1 MKPEPVEVRCK
12 QGPAPAPPSLP
23 KKDEWVEWVPSI
35 DGPGAARLSQ
45 KAADWV
51 VAMLAAYRG
60 AEGLRT
66 VEHECLDKLQEKGLI
81 RQ

>member
-1 MKPEPVEVRCK
+1 MSDGSRTHGPELRK
-12 QGPAPAPPSLP
+12 SFG
-23 KKDEWVEWVPSI
+23 
-35 DGPGAARLSQ
+35 ARLSQ

-51 VAMLAAYRG
+51 VAMLGAYRG